1 MNTDILEIVK
11 DIVKDFINCF
21 DDTNYYV
28 SPGPL
33 SLNLTLAV
41 GVNDMKDLFF
51 FNFYCSLLQKN
62 PLSV

>member
-1 MNTDILEIVK
+1 MNTDILEIIK
-11 DIVKDFINCF
+11 NIVKDFINCF

-41 GVNDMKDLFF
+41 DVNDMKDQACLF
-51 FNFYCSLLQKN
+51 QKGHIVPAN
-62 PLSV
+62 I